1 MIAFTAAEIADITN
15 GRLAADPGIT
25 PGSVVTDSREAT
37 PGSLYVAKPGETA
50 DGHDFVGAAFERGAV
65 LALVQ
70 HDVADDAGRNH
81 PAVVVQDPVLAM
93 GALAAETV
101 RRIRAG
107 RAADG
112 EPLTVIGITGSAGKT
127 TTKDLLAGILAAE
140 GTTVAPQGS
149 YNGEVGVPLT
159 VFKAGA
165 DTRYLVIEMGATGV
179 GHISYLAEMVRPDIG
194 VVLGVGT
201 AHAGE
206 FGGVENIARAKGEL
220 VEALAG
226 TGTAVLNLDD
236 ARVAAM
242 AGRTSATVLGY
253 SAQPSRDDHSDE
265 VGEERVGEERVGE
278 ERVGEERVGPG
289 RAGAERV
296 RAEGAELNADGH
308 PEFDLFLPG
317 EAAGHH
323 VTARLIGAHHIANL
337 LAAAAAA
344 HAAGVPAARIAA
356 SLSSQA
362 AASRWRMERTER
374 ADGVTVINDAYNAN
388 PESMRAALRTLADL
402 GRGRRTWAVLGAMLE
417 LGDDSIRE
425 HIAVGT
431 QVVRLNISR
440 LVVVGRE
447 ARSLYVSAINE
458 GSWGNECVFAETP
471 QEAYELLQAELE
483 PGDLVL
489 FKSSNSIGLR
499 HLGDRIALPPQA
511 PGTAAG
517 AGERRTADSAAGNAA
532 GTATE
537 GSALL

>member
-15 GRLAADPGIT
+15 GRLAAEPGIT

-37 PGSLYVAKPGETA
+37 TGSLYVAKPGETA
-50 DGHDFVGAAFERGAV
+50 DGHDFVAAAFERGAV
-65 LALVQ
+65 LALVE
-70 HDVADDAGRNH
+70 HDVADDAGVQY
-81 PAVVVQDPVLAM
+81 PAVVVQDSVLAM
-93 GALAAETV
+93 GALAAEAV
-101 RRIRAG
+101 RRIRAS

-140 GTTVAPQGS
+140 GTTIAPQGS

-159 VFKAGA
+159 VFKAGV

-206 FGGVENIARAKGEL
+206 FGGVENIALAKGEL
-220 VEALAG
+220 VEALPSA
-226 TGTAVLNLDD
+226 GTAVLNLDD

-242 AGRTSATVLGY
+242 AGRTRATVLGY
-253 SAQPSRDDHSDE
+253 TAQAGGDSAGS
-265 VGEERVGEERVGE
+265 
-278 ERVGEERVGPG
+278 
-289 RAGAERV
+289 ERV
-296 RAEGAELNADGH
+296 RAEGVELTAGGS
-308 PEFDLFLPG
+308 PEFELFLPG
-317 EAAGHH
+317 ESAGHH
-323 VTARLIGAHHIANL
+323 VSARLIGAHHIANL

-356 SLSSQA
+356 SLSAQA

-374 ADGVTVINDAYNAN
+374 ADGVTIINDAYNAN

-402 GRGRRTWAVLGAMLE
+402 GQGRRTWAVLGAMLE
-417 LGDDSIRE
+417 LGPDSIRE
-425 HIAVGT
+425 HMAVGT

-447 ARSLYVSAINE
+447 ARSLYVSAVNE

-471 QEAYELLQAELE
+471 EEAYELLQAELE

-511 PGTAAG
+511 T
-517 AGERRTADSAAGNAA
+517 RTAGDTAGNTAGDTT

>member
-15 GRLAADPGIT
+15 GRLAAEPGIT
-25 PGSVVTDSREAT
+25 PGAVVTDSREAT

-50 DGHDFVGAAFERGAV
+50 DGHDFVAAAFERGAV
-65 LALVQ
+65 LALVE
-70 HDVADDAGRNH
+70 HDVADAAGGSY
-81 PAVVVQDPVLAM
+81 PAVVVQDSVLAM
-93 GALAAETV
+93 GALAAEAV

-107 RAADG
+107 READG
-112 EPLTVIGITGSAGKT
+112 EQLTVIGITGSAGKT

-140 GTTVAPQGS
+140 GNTVAPQGS

-159 VFKAGA
+159 VFKAGV

-179 GHISYLAEMVRPDIG
+179 GHISYLADMVRPDIG

-206 FGGVENIARAKGEL
+206 FGGVDNIALAKGEL
-220 VEALAG
+220 VEALPA

-242 AGRTSATVLGY
+242 VTRTRATVLGY
-253 SAQPSRDDHSDE
+253 SAQPD
-265 VGEERVGEERVGE
+265 RVGLS
-278 ERVGEERVGPG
+278 
-289 RAGAERV
+289 AAV
-296 RAEGAELNADGH
+296 RAEGVELTAGGS

-317 EAAGHH
+317 ESAGHH
-323 VTARLIGAHHIANL
+323 IAAKLIGAHHLANL

-356 SLSSQA
+356 SLSAQA

-374 ADGVTVINDAYNAN
+374 PDGVTIINDAYNAN

-417 LGDDSIRE
+417 LGPDSIRE
-425 HIAVGT
+425 HMAVGT

-447 ARSLYVSAINE
+447 ARSLYVSAVNE

-471 QEAYELLQAELE
+471 EEAYDLLQAELE

-517 AGERRTADSAAGNAA
+517 AAEGRAADTAAKPAA

>member
-1 MIAFTAAEIADITN
+1 MIAFTAAEIADLTN
-15 GRLAADPGIT
+15 GRLAAEPGIT

-37 PGSLYVAKPGETA
+37 PGALYVAKPGESA
-50 DGHDFVGAAFERGAV
+50 DGHDFVGAAFDRGAV
-65 LALVQ
+65 LALVE
-70 HDVADDAGRNH
+70 HDVADDAGRPY
-81 PAVVVQDPVLAM
+81 PAVVVQDSVLAM
-93 GALAAETV
+93 GALAAESV
-101 RRIRAG
+101 RRIRAA
-107 RAADG
+107 RAAAG

-127 TTKDLLAGILAAE
+127 TTKDLLAGILGAE
-140 GTTVAPQGS
+140 GPTTAPQGS

-159 VFKAGA
+159 VFQAGTE
-165 DTRYLVIEMGATGV
+165 TRYLVIEMGATGV
-179 GHISYLAEMVRPDIG
+179 GHISYLADMVRPDIG

-220 VEALAG
+220 VEALPAG
-226 TGTAVLNLDD
+226 GTAVLNLDD

-242 AGRTSATVLGY
+242 AARTRATVLGFT
-253 SAQPSRDDHSDE
+253 ARPSHA
-265 VGEERVGEERVGE
+265 GTP
-278 ERVGEERVGPG
+278 GP
-289 RAGAERV
+289 AGPDAAGNGPDLV
-296 RAEGAELNADGH
+296 RAEGVELTAGGH

-317 EAAGHH
+317 SGAGHH
-323 VTARLIGAHHIANL
+323 VEARLIGAHHIDNL
-337 LAAAAAA
+337 LAAASAA

-417 LGDDSIRE
+417 LGPDSIRE
-425 HIAVGT
+425 HMAVGT

-447 ARSLYVSAINE
+447 ARSLYVSAVNE
-458 GSWGNECVFAETP
+458 GSWGNECVFAETTD
-471 QEAYELLQAELE
+471 EAYELLQAELE

-499 HLGDRIALPPQA
+499 HLGDRIALPPQD
-511 PGTAAG
+511 PGTAGASAG
-517 AGERRTADSAAGNAA
+517 RAAESAAGN
-532 GTATE
+532 ATE

>member
-15 GRLAADPGIT
+15 GRLAAEPGTT

-50 DGHDFVGAAFERGAV
+50 DGHDFVGAAFDRGAV
-65 LALVQ
+65 LALVE
-70 HDVADDAGRNH
+70 HEVADAAGGNY
-81 PAVVVQDPVLAM
+81 PAVVVQDSVLAM

-140 GTTVAPQGS
+140 GSTVSPQGS

-159 VFKAGA
+159 VFKAGL

-179 GHISYLAEMVRPDIG
+179 GHIRYLAEMVRPDIG

-206 FGGVENIARAKGEL
+206 FGGVDNIALAKGEL
-220 VEALAG
+220 VEALPA

-242 AGRTSATVLGY
+242 AARTRATVLGY
-253 SAQPSRDDHSDE
+253 TAQPARDSQTAE
-265 VGEERVGEERVGE
+265 I
-278 ERVGEERVGPG
+278 
-289 RAGAERV
+289 RAGV
-296 RAEGAELNADGH
+296 RAEGLELTAGGS

-317 EAAGHH
+317 ERAGQH
-323 VTARLIGAHHIANL
+323 VAARLIGAHHVANL
-337 LAAAAAA
+337 LAAASAA
-344 HAAGVPAARIAA
+344 HAARVPAARIAA
-356 SLSSQA
+356 SLSAQT

-374 ADGVTVINDAYNAN
+374 PDGVTVINDAYNAN

-417 LGDDSIRE
+417 LGPDSIRE
-425 HIAVGT
+425 HMAVGT

-447 ARSLYVSAINE
+447 ARSLYVSAVNE
-458 GSWGNECVFAETP
+458 GSWGDECVFAETP
-471 QEAYELLQAELE
+471 EEAYELLQAALE

-499 HLGDRIALPPQA
+499 HLGDRIALPPQT
-511 PGTAAG
+511 PGAAAG
-517 AGERRTADSAAGNAA
+517 PAEGGAAGNAAGDAA

>member
-1 MIAFTAAEIADITN
+1 MIAFTAAEIADLTN
-15 GRLAADPGIT
+15 GRLAAEPGIT

-37 PGSLYVAKPGETA
+37 PGALYVAKPGEAA
-50 DGHDFVGAAFERGAV
+50 DGHAFVGAAFERGAV

-70 HDVADDAGRNH
+70 HDVADDAGRNY
-81 PAVVVQDPVLAM
+81 PAVVVEDSVLAM
-93 GALAAETV
+93 GALAAEAV
-101 RRIRAG
+101 RRIRAA
-107 RAADG
+107 RAANG

-127 TTKDLLAGILAAE
+127 TTKDLLAGILAGE
-140 GTTVAPQGS
+140 GVTVAPQGS

-159 VFKAGA
+159 VFKAGP

-206 FGGVENIARAKGEL
+206 FGGVENIALAKGEL
-220 VEALAG
+220 VEALPAA
-226 TGTAVLNLDD
+226 GTAVLNLDD

-242 AGRTSATVLGY
+242 AGRTRATVLGY
-253 SAQPSRDDHSDE
+253 TAQPARGGLSGDIGADT
-265 VGEERVGEERVGE
+265 
-278 ERVGEERVGPG
+278 
-289 RAGAERV
+289 AGAEQV
-296 RAEGAELNADGH
+296 RAAGLELTAGGS
-308 PEFDLFLPG
+308 PEFDLLVPG
-317 EAAGHH
+317 DSAGHH
-323 VTARLIGAHHIANL
+323 VESRLIGAHHIANL
-337 LAAAAAA
+337 LAAASAA
-344 HAAGVPAARIAA
+344 HAAGVPAARIAD
-356 SLSSQA
+356 SLSAQT

-374 ADGVTVINDAYNAN
+374 PDGVTVINDAYNAN

-417 LGDDSIRE
+417 LGPDSIRE
-425 HIAVGT
+425 HMAVGT

-447 ARSLYVSAINE
+447 ARSLYVSAVNE
-458 GSWGNECVFAETP
+458 GSWGDECVFAETAE
-471 QEAYELLQAELE
+471 EAYDLLQAELE

-517 AGERRTADSAAGNAA
+517 AAAGRAAGNAAGDSA